1 MLRLPS
7 RAGIDA
13 RPDPVQSDS
22 AKSMKKSAAKAKEKK
37 TPGTIAVEK
46 YRPKMNKLTD
56 AEREKLLAQ
65 AMVTIYGQPA
75 NAHRR

>member
-1 MLRLPS
+1 
-7 RAGIDA
+7 
-13 RPDPVQSDS
+13 
-22 AKSMKKSAAKAKEKK
+22 MKKPAAKAKEKK
-37 TPGTIAVEK
+37 TPGTLAVEK

-56 AEREKLLAQ
+56 AERKRLLAQ